1 MAFEIQST
9 ALRRGIA
16 VPIAVSVVL
25 HVVLWLA
32 GVGLHPAR
40 TVETEVIDIEVT
52 PEAPEVQALPEE
64 TETPPEELDTPASLD
79 DPDQTAAST
88 TPTVPTPEG
97 FTADAGVPDAP
108 PDAAPDAPPDARPD
122 ARPDAAEPDAEVPD
136 AGVDLDAGPDPML
149 AGDGGEGDGP
159 PGDGGTP
166 DDADLDA
173 PGADDAGMTVAIADA
188 GGTGLVDGGE
198 VAVAGNP
205 DGGAA
210 LGEDAGSGSGAPSTS
225 NETAVAG
232 AATTAGTAANLN
244 AYFPKGH
251 VVTALIRFDRLRGT
265 EWADQT
271 EALLKPLPDYQLLF
285 GSQSAK
291 LADTFETL
299 VISSPSPQDVTATTL
314 VARTAMARPALRDFL
329 SSTTTI
335 TWSTA
340 KGGML
345 GARSGKL
352 PKGDT
357 RVILSPYQGWF
368 MLAQPGDLGGL
379 TAAGDGDL
387 DTVVATGKMPAWVAG
402 IRKIEQESGDD
413 RGPSLVVTAAFEPKY
428 IDFKGND
435 FGLGIAGVTPPS
447 RVSLAMELIKT
458 GWVIHGN
465 LKFASAADAKSFE
478 ASVTLVQE
486 RVAHSTVLRLLIE
499 RAVGKPFVKTLANL
513 KLSRGGSR
521 ISYSTSI
528 SVAGA
533 RQGLAL
539 AAQAVENA
547 FGSKSP

>member
-25 HVVLWLA
+25 HAVLWVA
-32 GVGLHPAR
+32 GAGLHPTR

-52 PEAPEVQALPEE
+52 PEAPDVQALPEE
-64 TETPPEELDTPASLD
+64 TETPPEERDTPASLD

-88 TPTVPTPEG
+88 TPKDPTPEG
-97 FTADAGVPDAP
+97 YAVDAGIPDAAPDAP
-108 PDAAPDAPPDARPD
+108 PDAPPDARPD
-122 ARPDAAEPDAEVPD
+122 ARPRPDAAEPD
-136 AGVDLDAGPDPML
+136 AGVDLDAGVEPML
-149 AGDGGEGDGP
+149 AGDGGEGNSP
-159 PGDGGTP
+159 PGDGSTP

-173 PGADDAGMTVAIADA
+173 PGTDAAGMTVAIADA
-188 GGTGLVDGGE
+188 GGTGPVDGGE
-198 VAVAGNP
+198 VAVSGTPDAGP
-205 DGGAA
+205 VDAGVA
-210 LGEDAGSGSGAPSTS
+210 LGEDAGSGSGTPGTS
-225 NETAVAG
+225 NEDAVAG

-251 VVTALIRFDRLRGT
+251 VVTAMIRFDRLRGT

-271 EALLKPLPDYQLLF
+271 EALLKPLPDYELLF

-352 PKGDT
+352 PKGDK

-387 DTVVATGKMPAWVAG
+387 DTVVATGKLPAWVAG
-402 IRKIEQESGDD
+402 IRKIEQESGTD
-413 RGPSLVVTAAFEPKY
+413 RGPSLVVTYSLEPTY
-428 IDFKGND
+428 YDFKGND
-435 FGLGIAGVTPPS
+435 YGLGIEGVTAPS
-447 RVSLAMELIKT
+447 RISLAMELIKT

-465 LKFASAADAKSFE
+465 MKFKSSADAKSFE
-478 ASVTLVQE
+478 ASVAAVQE
-486 RVAHSTVLRLLIE
+486 RVANSTLLQRVI
-499 RAVGKPFVKTLANL
+499 GKPLVKTLANL

-528 SVAGA
+528 SILGA
-533 RQGLAL
+533 RQAL
-539 AAQAVENA
+539 AAAAQALENT